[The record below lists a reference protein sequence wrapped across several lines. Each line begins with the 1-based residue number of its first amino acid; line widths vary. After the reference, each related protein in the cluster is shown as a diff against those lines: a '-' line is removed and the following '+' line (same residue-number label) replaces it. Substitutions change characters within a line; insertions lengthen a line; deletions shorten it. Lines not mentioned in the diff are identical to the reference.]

1 MTRILVVGDVRLYCD
16 GIAAH
21 LDHSAGMTVIGVATD
36 RSSAIDAARSGCPDI
51 VLLDMAIADSLT
63 LVRELRA
70 TAPSTRVVALTIPEV
85 ERAVV
90 ACAEAG
96 VAGYVPRTGSL
107 ADLVTAVR
115 SAARNESIVSPSIA
129 NSLLRRIA
137 SMASD
142 RAAEE
147 TAVLTPREIEIVR
160 LIDQGC
166 SNKQIAV
173 TLSIELATVKN
184 HVHNLLDKLG
194 VHRRGEAAA
203 QMRRA
208 FASSPMA
215 SSLEL

>member
-1 MTRILVVGDVRLYCD
+1 MTRILVVGDIRLYCD
-16 GIAAH
+16 GVAAH
-21 LDHSAGMTVIGVATD
+21 LDHSDGLSVIGVATD
-36 RSSAIDAARSGCPDI
+36 RSTAIEAARGGRPDV

-70 TAPSTRVVALTIPEV
+70 AAPSTRVVALTIPEV

-107 ADLVTAVR
+107 ADLVTVVR

-137 SMASD
+137 ALASD
-142 RAAEE
+142 RAAAE
-147 TAVLTPREIEIVR
+147 TAMLTPREIEIVR

-166 SNKQIAV
+166 SNKEIAAR
-173 TLSIELATVKN
+173 LSIELATVKN

-194 VHRRGEAAA
+194 VHRRSEAAA
-203 QMRRA
+203 QLRRA
-208 FASSPMA
+208 FASSSMA